1 MKKPALV
8 VMAAGIGRRY
18 GGGIKQLA
26 KVGPSG
32 ELVIDY
38 SVYDAKE
45 AGFDTVVF
53 IIRKEIEEDF
63 KQIIGDRV
71 SKKMNVI
78 YVYQDLK
85 DLPEGFACPDGR
97 TKPWGTGHA
106 VLCCKDVLD
115 GPFAVI
121 NADDYYGKEAFRLI
135 YDYLV
140 REQKEDGIHHL
151 AMAGFILGNTL
162 SDNGTVTRGVCHV
175 SEDGRL
181 TGIDETKEII
191 KGADGVV
198 TGVYAGKKR
207 ILDDKGLVSMNFWGF
222 RQSFMPRLEA
232 GFKTFLANI
241 PEGDPNL
248 DPNHDPHLK
257 EEYLLPIM
265 IDAMIAS
272 GEADVTVLPT
282 NDQWFGMTYAQDKE
296 YVMERFRDMCKKGV
310 YSTPLEL

>member
-1 MKKPALV
+1 MDYSIHDAI
-8 VMAAGIGRRY
+8 AAGFTKI
-18 GGGIKQLA
+18 
-26 KVGPSG
+26 
-32 ELVIDY
+32 
-38 SVYDAKE
+38 
-45 AGFDTVVF
+45 VF
-53 IIRKEIEEDF
+53 IIRHDIEKDFREVIGNRIENVCAAHHVKVEYAFQELSDIPDFPGKE
-63 KQIIGDRV
+63 KV
-71 SKKMNVI
+71 T
-78 YVYQDLK
+78 
-85 DLPEGFACPDGR
+85 GR

-222 RQSFMPRLEA
+222 RQSFMPRLEE

-248 DPNHDPHLK
+248 DPSHDPHLK